1 MIEEAR
7 TLAVP
12 SAGFAHLDVPILM
25 TAFPP
30 PARCIAIIG
39 AGFSG
44 TLTAINTLKANSAEG
59 LRILLIEKTRQ
70 TCRGLAYRYDDDN
83 LLLNVPAG
91 NMSALADEPNDF
103 VAFCEELD
111 PAFNTKSFIS
121 RRLYGEY
128 LEQKL
133 KDAMDQYPGVLS
145 IVNAQVNA
153 VQLSTDCKSYRLQLE
168 GAEDVMADKVVL
180 ALGHFAPKLP
190 AGIQLTV
197 SSQVVN
203 ALDFAAID
211 ALDRNAPVAVLGM
224 GHTAIDA
231 VFRLTSCNPDR
242 KVYMISRRGLL
253 PFGHRFNPQ
262 PPRTSGFPSWL
273 ASIPV
278 TIRAYTRAAREEA
291 KVREAHG
298 GNWRDM
304 LNELR
309 PHTATIWKSF
319 SDSQR
324 RKFLQRVLPYWDIH
338 RHRLAPASER
348 RIKQLIESGQVVQMA
363 GKVTRVEQAC
373 SGVQIEVA
381 LRGLKGMSSIQVGAL
396 INGTGPGYDITAV
409 DQPILNQLLCDGLIK
424 QDKQKIGLEV
434 DEQYQLITAQG
445 DSLHGLH
452 YIGPMLKASFW
463 EAIAVPELRIH
474 AQQLGRRLATQ
485 S

>member
-1 MIEEAR
+1 
-7 TLAVP
+7 
-12 SAGFAHLDVPILM
+12 M
-25 TAFPP
+25 TAFTS
-30 PARCIAIIG
+30 PARCIAIAIVG

-44 TLTAINTLKANSAEG
+44 TLTAINTLRTNPAAG
-59 LRILLIEKTRQ
+59 LRILLIEKTSQ
-70 TCRGLAYRYDDDN
+70 TCRGLAYRFDDDN

-91 NMSALADEPNDF
+91 NMSAIADEPNDF

-111 PAFNTKSFIS
+111 PAFNAKSFIS

-133 KDAMDQYPGVLS
+133 KDAMDQYPGVIS

-153 VQLSTDCKSYRLQLE
+153 IHLSTDCKPYRLQLE
-168 GAEDVMADKVVL
+168 NAEDVMADKVVL

-190 AGIQLTV
+190 AGIPIAV

-211 ALDRNAPVAVLGM
+211 ALDRDAPVAVLGM

-231 VFRLTSCNPDR
+231 VFRLTSCNPGR

-262 PPRTSGFPSWL
+262 PPRASGFPSWL
-273 ASIPV
+273 VSLPM

-291 KVREAHG
+291 KVREADD

-309 PHTATIWKSF
+309 PHTATIWKNL
-319 SDSQR
+319 SDSER
-324 RKFLQRVLPYWDIH
+324 GKFLHRVVPYWDIH

-348 RIKQLIESGQVVQMA
+348 RINQLIESGQVVQLA
-363 GKVTRVEQAC
+363 GKVRGVEQTC
-373 SGVQIEVA
+373 SGLQIEVA
-381 LRGLKGMSSIQVGAL
+381 LRGHQRVSSLQVGAL
-396 INGTGPGYDITAV
+396 INGTGPSYDIAAV
-409 DQPILNQLLCDGLIK
+409 DQPILNQLLRDGLIK
-424 QDKQKIGLEV
+424 QDQQKIGLEV
-434 DEQYQLITAQG
+434 DEHYQLITAGG

-452 YIGPMLKASFW
+452 YIGPMLKAKFW

-474 AQQLGRRLATQ
+474 AQQLGRRLASQ

>member
-1 MIEEAR
+1 
-7 TLAVP
+7 
-12 SAGFAHLDVPILM
+12 M
-25 TAFPP
+25 TAFTSLE
-30 PARCIAIIG
+30 RCIAIVG

-44 TLTAINTLKANSAEG
+44 TLTAINTLRANPGTG
-59 LRILLIEKTRQ
+59 LRILLIEKTSQ
-70 TCRGLAYRYDDDN
+70 ICRGLAYRYDDDN

-91 NMSALADEPNDF
+91 NMSAIADEPNDF

-111 PAFNTKSFIS
+111 PAFNAKSFIS

-133 KDAMDQYPGVLS
+133 KDAMDQYPGVIS

-153 VQLSTDCKSYRLQLE
+153 VHLSTDCKPYRLQLE
-168 GAEDVMADKVVL
+168 NAEDVMADKVVL

-190 AGIQLTV
+190 AGIPV
-197 SSQVVN
+197 AMSSQVVS

-211 ALDRNAPVAVLGM
+211 VLDRDAPVVVLGM

-231 VFRLTSCNPDR
+231 VFRLTSCNPGR

-273 ASIPV
+273 ASLPM
-278 TIRAYTRAAREEA
+278 TIRAYTRAARKEA
-291 KVREAHG
+291 KAREADG

-309 PHTATIWKSF
+309 PHTATLWKNL
-319 SDSQR
+319 SDTER
-324 RKFLQRVLPYWDIH
+324 GKFLQRVVPYWDIH

-348 RIKQLIESGQVVQMA
+348 RIKQLIESGQVVQLA
-363 GKVTRVEQAC
+363 GRVRGVEKFC
-373 SGVQIEVA
+373 SGLRINVA
-381 LRGLKGMSSIQVGAL
+381 LRGHQGVSSIEVGAL
-396 INGTGPGYDITAV
+396 INGTGPSYDIAAV
-409 DQPILNQLLCDGLIK
+409 DQPILNQLLHDGLIK
-424 QDKQKIGLEV
+424 QDRQKIGLEV
-434 DEQYQLITAQG
+434 DEHYQLITTGG
-445 DSLHGLH
+445 DSLRGLH
-452 YIGPMLKASFW
+452 YIGPMLKAKYW

-474 AQQLGRRLATQ
+474 AQQLGQGLASQPFTRICVVTQ
-485 S
+485 PASDR